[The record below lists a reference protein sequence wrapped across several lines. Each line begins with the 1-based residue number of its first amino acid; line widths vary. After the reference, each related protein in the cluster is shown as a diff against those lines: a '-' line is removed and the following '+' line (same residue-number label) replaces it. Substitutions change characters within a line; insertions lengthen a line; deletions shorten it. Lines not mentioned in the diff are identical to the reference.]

1 MPVDRA
7 GGEGIALS
15 RTRVLRRE
23 GGMSESMGLEVG
35 VAAPDFTA
43 VAVGGGYGEGTPVTL
58 SGLRGRRVVLYFYP
72 RDLTPG
78 CTQQACD
85 LRDHWGRV
93 EGRAVVFGVS
103 TDGPA
108 SHRKFIEK
116 EGLPFPLLSDESGE
130 LVRAYG
136 VWVEKKMYGRT
147 SMGTERTT
155 FVIGA
160 DGRLEAVFRK
170 VSPKTHLEQVLSV
183 L

>member
-1 MPVDRA
+1 
-7 GGEGIALS
+7 
-15 RTRVLRRE
+15 
-23 GGMSESMGLEVG
+23 MSEPSSLDVG
-35 VAAPDFTA
+35 ALAPDFKA
-43 VAVGGGYGEGTPVTL
+43 VAVGGEYGDGTSVKL
-58 SGLRGRRVVLYFYP
+58 SQFRGKRVVLYFYP

-78 CTQQACD
+78 CTQQACA
-85 LRDHWGRV
+85 LRDHWGEV
-93 EGRAVVFGVS
+93 SGRAVVFGVS

-147 SMGTERTT
+147 SMGTERST

-160 DGRLEAVFRK
+160 DGKLEAVFRK
-170 VSPKTHLEQVLSV
+170 VSPKTHLEQVLGAI
-183 L
+183 

>member
-1 MPVDRA
+1 
-7 GGEGIALS
+7 
-15 RTRVLRRE
+15 
-23 GGMSESMGLEVG
+23 MSEPSSLDVG
-35 VAAPDFTA
+35 ALAPDFTA
-43 VAVGGGYGEGTPVTL
+43 VAVGGEYGEGASVRL
-58 SGLRGRRVVLYFYP
+58 SQFRGRRVVLYFYP

-78 CTQQACD
+78 CTQQACA
-85 LRDHWGRV
+85 LRDHWAEV
-93 EGRAVVFGVS
+93 SPRAVVFGVS

-147 SMGTERTT
+147 SMGTERST

-160 DGRLEAVFRK
+160 DGKLEAVFRK
-170 VSPKTHLEQVLSV
+170 VSPKTHLEQVLGAI
-183 L
+183 